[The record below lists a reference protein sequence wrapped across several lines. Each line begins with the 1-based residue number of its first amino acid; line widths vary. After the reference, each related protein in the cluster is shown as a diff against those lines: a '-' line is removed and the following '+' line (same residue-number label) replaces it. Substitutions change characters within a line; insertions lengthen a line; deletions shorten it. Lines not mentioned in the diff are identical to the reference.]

1 MNVRLITK
9 IGAVVSTVTDPEI
22 MKLHRTFRISP
33 AKVGD
38 RVKFTG
44 EWLRSI
50 SAYTGPLGQLKG
62 TIVSV
67 KSRKDYAYVTV
78 EWDYTYFENKQ
89 TNVLLCNLMRTT

>member
-1 MNVRLITK
+1 
-9 IGAVVSTVTDPEI
+9 
-22 MKLHRTFRISP
+22 MKLHRTFETSP

-50 SAYTGPLGQLKG
+50 SAYTGPIGQLKG
-62 TIVSV
+62 TIVSTSRIRHRDS

-78 EWDYTYFENKQ
+78 EWDYVYFENKQ
-89 TNVLLCNLMRTT
+89 TSVLLCNLMHTN

>member
-1 MNVRLITK
+1 MSAKLIIR
-9 IGAVVSTVTDPEI
+9 IGAVVSIVTDPKI
-22 MKLHRTFRISP
+22 MKLHRTFKTSP

-62 TIVSV
+62 TIVAV

-78 EWDYTYFENKQ
+78 EWDYAYFESKQ
-89 TNVLLCNLMRTT
+89 TSVLVCNLMRTN